1 MATGS
6 EGSHRTPTA
15 DAGPGFEPAQWL
27 VGLDALPAAFYLDD
41 PDGAGIW
48 VSPGIEA
55 VAGLTPA
62 EWLAPGAARL
72 ERVHADD
79 RERVAAERSARSEG
93 PLSTVYRLA
102 APAGAERWL
111 HDRSVVVNGA
121 AAGQRQVLGVLVDV
135 TAERLARQSD
145 DQLGQLFRALVE
157 HAREAVTIVDAR
169 GVVVYQN
176 PSMGRVVGRPPEW
189 FAGKTPLDLMPPEDA
204 AKGREILG
212 RLMGKPGAQLPGEFR
227 LAHEDGSWRVV
238 SGVATNLL
246 HDPAVRGIVLNYR
259 DVTEE
264 RRAEQSVRD
273 EEHRRQTLLEGIIS
287 AETRQSS
294 RIAEELHDDTIQ
306 IMTASLVELDRV
318 DRHLREGDVDAAR
331 DVVARARTALMEATD
346 RTRRLTFELRP
357 QLLEAAGLGPAVRDL
372 AASLRRDT
380 HAVVKVR
387 TRVGR
392 YPVDLETLAYRTIRE
407 VLINVRKH
415 AGAEHVWI
423 NVVERRGNVVAT
435 IRDDGRGFTARR
447 RRSITSPHI
456 GLETAT
462 QRIRA
467 LGGRFDVTSEI
478 GAGTTVEIELPVT
491 ESQTGEGIDA
501 GTVTA

>member
-1 MATGS
+1 MRQGR
-6 EGSHRTPTA
+6 EGSHRPPTA
-15 DAGPGFEPAQWL
+15 DAGRGFEPAQWPA
-27 VGLDALPAAFYLDD
+27 GLDALPAALYVAR
-41 PDGAGIW
+41 PGGACVW
-48 VSPGIEA
+48 VSPSIEK
-55 VAGLTPA
+55 VAGRTQA
-62 EWLAPGAARL
+62 EWLAPGARWVD
-72 ERVHADD
+72 RVHPDD
-79 RERVAAERSARSEG
+79 RERVAGEWSSRTEG
-93 PLSTVYRLA
+93 PLSTVYRLS
-102 APAGAERWL
+102 APADGERWVRDL
-111 HDRSVVVNGA
+111 SVIGKSA
-121 AAGQRQVLGVLVDV
+121 STTEPQVFGVLIDV
-135 TAERLARQSD
+135 TEEQLTQRSAA
-145 DQLGQLFRALVE
+145 QLGQLFRALVE
-157 HAREAVTIVDAR
+157 HAREAVTIVDAQ

-204 AKGREILG
+204 ARGREILG

-227 LAHEDGSWRVV
+227 LAHRDGSWRVV

-264 RRAEQSVRD
+264 RRIEQSARD
-273 EEHRRQTLLEGIIS
+273 EQQRRQTLLEGIIS
-287 AETRQSS
+287 AETQQSS
-294 RIAEELHDDTIQ
+294 RIAGELHDDTIQ

-331 DVVARARTALMEATD
+331 AVIARARTALLEATD

-372 AASLRRDT
+372 ASALRKDT
-380 HAVVKVR
+380 DATVKVR

-392 YPVDLETLAYRTIRE
+392 YPIDIETLAYRTIRE

-415 AGAEHVWI
+415 ARAETVWI
-423 NVVERRGNVVAT
+423 NVTERRGCLAAT
-435 IRDDGRGFTARR
+435 IRDDGRGFSSRR

-456 GLETAT
+456 GLETAA

-467 LGGRFDVTSEI
+467 MGGRFDVTSQV
-478 GAGTTVEIELPVT
+478 GAGTTVEIELPVPGL
-491 ESQTGEGIDA
+491 ESGDDVDA
-501 GTVTA
+501 GTLTA